1 MKSLTNTP
9 LNSPD
14 TDARVLVVDDHTL
27 TSQGIVM
34 SVNAVEGFRVVGTLP
49 GGRGVIESIQRE
61 RIDITILDLDL
72 PDVDGFSLLAELCGG
87 LDATVIVLS
96 GTGRTSDFDRAL
108 RTGARAVVGKA
119 DTGDDLE
126 LALIKARN
134 GERYISNSITARLE
148 TQNSPD
154 ISLPPR
160 QLTILSML
168 SAGETN
174 KEIGHKLGIAAP
186 TVSFHISEIRKRLSV
201 ESNRKIVPRA
211 KELGII

>member
-9 LNSPD
+9 LDSPD
-14 TDARVLVVDDHTL
+14 TDVRVLVVDDHTL

-49 GGRGVIESIQRE
+49 GGRGVIETLQRE
-61 RIDITILDLDL
+61 RVDITILDLDL

-96 GTGRTSDFDRAL
+96 GTGRTSDFDRAF

-134 GERYISNSITARLE
+134 GERYISNSIVARLE

>member
-9 LNSPD
+9 LDSPD
-14 TDARVLVVDDHTL
+14 TDVRVLVVDDHTL

-49 GGRGVIESIQRE
+49 GGRGVIETLQRE
-61 RIDITILDLDL
+61 RVDITILDLDL

-134 GERYISNSITARLE
+134 GERYISNSIVARLE

-201 ESNRKIVPRA
+201 KSNRKIVPRA

>member
-1 MKSLTNTP
+1 MKPLIETP
-9 LNSPD
+9 LNSS
-14 TDARVLVVDDHTL
+14 DAAVRVLVVDDHTL
-27 TSQGIVM
+27 TCQGIVM
-34 SVNAVEGFRVVGTLP
+34 SVNALEGFRVVGTLP
-49 GGRGVIESIQRE
+49 GGRGVIETLQRE
-61 RIDITILDLDL
+61 RVDITILDLDL

-126 LALIKARN
+126 LALIKARD
-134 GERYISNSITARLE
+134 GERYVSNSIATRLE
-148 TQNSPD
+148 AQNSLD

-168 SAGETN
+168 AAGETN

-186 TVSFHISEIRKRLSV
+186 TVSFHISEMRKRLSV
-201 ESNRKIVPRA
+201 ESNRKIVLRA

>member
-49 GGRGVIESIQRE
+49 GGRGVIETLQRE
-61 RIDITILDLDL
+61 RVDITILDLDL

>member
-9 LNSPD
+9 LDSPD
-14 TDARVLVVDDHTL
+14 TDVRVLVVDDHTL

-96 GTGRTSDFDRAL
+96 GTGLTSDFDRAL

-134 GERYISNSITARLE
+134 GERYISNSIVARLE

>member
-9 LNSPD
+9 LDSPD
-14 TDARVLVVDDHTL
+14 TDVRVLVVDDHTL

-49 GGRGVIESIQRE
+49 GGRGVIETLQRE
-61 RIDITILDLDL
+61 RVDITILDLDL

-126 LALIKARN
+126 LALIKARD
-134 GERYISNSITARLE
+134 GERYVSNSIAARLE
-148 TQNSPD
+148 AQNSPD
-154 ISLPPR
+154 IILPPR

>member
-1 MKSLTNTP
+1 MKPLIETP
-9 LNSPD
+9 LNLS
-14 TDARVLVVDDHTL
+14 AAAVRVLVVYDHTL
-27 TSQGIVM
+27 TCQGIVM
-34 SVNAVEGFRVVGTLP
+34 SVNALEGFRVVGTLP
-49 GGRGVIESIQRE
+49 GGRGVIETLQRE
-61 RIDITILDLDL
+61 RVDITILDLDL

-134 GERYISNSITARLE
+134 GERYISNSIVARLE

-201 ESNRKIVPRA
+201 KSNRKIVPRA

>member
-1 MKSLTNTP
+1 MKPLIETP
-9 LNSPD
+9 LNSS
-14 TDARVLVVDDHTL
+14 DAAVRVLVVDDHTL
-27 TSQGIVM
+27 TCQGIVM
-34 SVNAVEGFRVVGTLP
+34 SVNALEGFRVVGTLP
-49 GGRGVIESIQRE
+49 GGRGVIETLQRE
-61 RIDITILDLDL
+61 RVDITILDLDL

-96 GTGRTSDFDRAL
+96 GPGRTSDFDRAL
-108 RTGARAVVGKA
+108 STGARAVVGKA

-126 LALIKARN
+126 LALNKARN
-134 GERYISNSITARLE
+134 GERYISNSIVARLE

-201 ESNRKIVPRA
+201 KSNRKIVPRA
-211 KELGII
+211 KVLGII

>member
-1 MKSLTNTP
+1 MKYLTATP
-9 LNSPD
+9 LNSSR
-14 TDARVLVVDDHTL
+14 AAVRVLVVDDHTL
-27 TSQGIVM
+27 TCQGIVM
-34 SVNAVEGFRVVGTLP
+34 SVNAVEGFTVVGTLP
-49 GGRGVIESIQRE
+49 GGRGVIETLQRE
-61 RIDITILDLDL
+61 RVDITILDLDL

-119 DTGDDLE
+119 DTGDDLK
-126 LALIKARN
+126 LALIKARD
-134 GERYISNSITARLE
+134 GERFVSNSIAARLE
-148 TQNSPD
+148 AQNSPD
-154 ISLPPR
+154 IILPPR

>member
-9 LNSPD
+9 LDSPD
-14 TDARVLVVDDHTL
+14 TDVRVLVVDDHTL

-134 GERYISNSITARLE
+134 GERYISNSIVARLE

-201 ESNRKIVPRA
+201 KSNRKIVPRA